1 VAAIAMIGKRGERIV
16 RREQLGVTLMEL
28 LTVLVII
35 AILSAIAV
43 PSYRQYTLR
52 ANRSEAKT
60 TLLFLSSALERCYT
74 RFNSYVYTG
83 NAATGCTVNFPQ
95 TSENGLYTISAAPMA
110 GEADMTSTF
119 VLTATPQGAQ
129 TQDTGC
135 ATLTLDSTNAKGS
148 TGTKSANECWG
159 K

>member
-1 VAAIAMIGKRGERIV
+1 MMGKRGEQIV

-60 TLLFLSSALERCYT
+60 ALLFLSSALERCYT

-83 NAATGCTVNFPQ
+83 DSTTGCTVNFPQ
-95 TSENGLYTISAAPMA
+95 SSENGLYTISAAPIPPDTA
-110 GEADMTSTF
+110 LTRTF

-129 TQDTGC
+129 TKDTGC

-148 TGTKSANECWG
+148 TGTKSATECWG